1 MLAMHG
7 WREGGETHFEVT
19 MTADAFAGK
28 SRVECHRMVN
38 HILAAELASSVHALQ
53 LKLSPDPGRL
63 VVHRIGNAAVRQHAG
78 ARFAAGFCCFHA
90 GGGNRLPALARSSP

>member
-1 MLAMHG
+1 MTMADAIATKLKDALSPRHIEVLDVSYKHAGHAG

-53 LKLSPDPGRL
+53 LKLS
-63 VVHRIGNAAVRQHAG
+63 
-78 ARFAAGFCCFHA
+78 
-90 GGGNRLPALARSSP
+90 S

>member
-1 MLAMHG
+1 MTMADAIATKLKDALSPRHIEVLDVSYKHAGHAG

-38 HILAAELASSVHALQ
+38 RILAAELASSVHALQ
-53 LKLSPDPGRL
+53 LNLS
-63 VVHRIGNAAVRQHAG
+63 A
-78 ARFAAGFCCFHA
+78 
-90 GGGNRLPALARSSP
+90 

>member
-1 MLAMHG
+1 MTMADAIATKLKDALSPRHIEVLDVSYKHAGHAG

-38 HILAAELASSVHALQ
+38 HILAAELAGSVHALQ
-53 LKLSPDPGRL
+53 LKLS
-63 VVHRIGNAAVRQHAG
+63 
-78 ARFAAGFCCFHA
+78 
-90 GGGNRLPALARSSP
+90 S

>member
-1 MLAMHG
+1 MRDVSYKHAGHAG

-38 HILAAELASSVHALQ
+38 HILAEELASSVHALQ
-53 LKLSPDPGRL
+53 LDLTS
-63 VVHRIGNAAVRQHAG
+63 
-78 ARFAAGFCCFHA
+78 
-90 GGGNRLPALARSSP
+90 